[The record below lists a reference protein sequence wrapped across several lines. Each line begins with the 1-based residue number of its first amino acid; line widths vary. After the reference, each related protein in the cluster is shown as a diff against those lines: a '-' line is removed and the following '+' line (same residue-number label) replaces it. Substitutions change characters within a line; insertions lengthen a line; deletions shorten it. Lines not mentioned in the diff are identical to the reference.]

1 MKKKKQKFEFEKS
14 KSALPLLTFCLLPLS
29 TMYNLYDE

>member
-14 KSALPLLTFCLLPLS
+14 KSAFDLLFTAAI
-29 TMYNLYDE
+29 YYV